1 MAIILLIAYAVIM
14 TILFICAL
22 IGVSTRIQDDAC
34 IIRNDRIVVKDFI
47 SQLTEAQGRVSALE
61 AENCKLKEVISQQDK
76 DLDTCHKLLE
86 LQNQANSQLSTLNSQ
101 LGEALQLSTLN
112 SQLGEL
118 GEALQLSTL
127 NSQLGELG
135 EALQLSTPPEVP
147 GVQSQIS

>member
-76 DLDTCHKLLE
+76 DLDACHKLLE

-101 LGEALQLSTLN
+101 LGAALSTLN
-112 SQLGEL
+112 FPLRLCLFLPAPSSPAAVPASARSRS
-118 GEALQLSTL
+118 ALRCAGRRSVR
-127 NSQLGELG
+127 SCRR
-135 EALQLSTPPEVP
+135 
-147 GVQSQIS
+147 